1 MHIVDALTNFDPH
14 GTLGSVI
21 PISFKATTESDV
33 RGSTTSS
40 LPQATGRREPSIVGT
55 KCALKLLVRCKEALV
70 HGREGAKD

>member
-1 MHIVDALTNFDPH
+1 MRIVDALTNFDPH
-14 GTLGSVI
+14 GILGSTL

-55 KCALKLLVRCKEALV
+55 KWALRLLVI
-70 HGREGAKD
+70 AKKRWRMDGSL